1 MVWNILEDDR
11 RLSKQ
16 GNELMSHR
24 FRREASVRKQEGTR
38 EESWLP
44 NYVMES
50 VSKENNKDG
59 ESKR

>member
-16 GNELMSHR
+16 GNELMNHQ

-44 NYVMES
+44 NYVTES